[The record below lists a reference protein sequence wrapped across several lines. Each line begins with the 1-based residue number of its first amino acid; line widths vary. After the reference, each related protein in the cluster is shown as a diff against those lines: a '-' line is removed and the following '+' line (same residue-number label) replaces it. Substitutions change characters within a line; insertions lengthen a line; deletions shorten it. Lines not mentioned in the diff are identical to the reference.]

1 MATITNAGTQ
11 ITSASSSFT
20 GAAATNLDK
29 NKYRESITIQN
40 QSTSTLH
47 ILLADSGTPSASSAH
62 ITLAPCAVAKDGTGG
77 AWNNL
82 SYKGAVRTSAVDK
95 TVLEFTI

>member
-1 MATITNAGTQ
+1 MGTITNAGTQ

-40 QSTSTLH
+40 QSLSTLY
-47 ILLADSGTPSASSAH
+47 ILLADSGTPSASLAH
-62 ITLAPCAVAKDGTGG
+62 ITLAPCAVVKDGTGG

-82 SYKGAVRTSAVDK
+82 SYKGAVRTSAVDH

>member
-1 MATITNAGTQ
+1 MGTITNAGTQ

-40 QSTSTLH
+40 QSTSILH

-62 ITLAPCAVAKDGTGG
+62 ITLAGCAVAKDGTGG
-77 AWNNL
+77 VWNNL